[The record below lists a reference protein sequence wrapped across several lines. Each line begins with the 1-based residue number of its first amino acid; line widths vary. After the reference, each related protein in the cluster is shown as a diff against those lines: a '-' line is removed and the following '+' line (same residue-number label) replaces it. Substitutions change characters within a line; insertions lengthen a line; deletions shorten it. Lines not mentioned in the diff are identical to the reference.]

1 MKRLLL
7 LALALLLSFSM
18 IACTNTSVGKDQK
31 DAGTDGKTAADNE
44 AAVRSA
50 VEGFGKKLQTVSLL
64 APKDVLEKS
73 MKENYGE
80 FVTQELID
88 KWIGDPEN
96 APGRLTSSPWP
107 DSIEILA
114 VEPVSEDEYQVR
126 GKIVE
131 IANAEG
137 SGTKTAAKRPITL
150 DVKKAEDKWLISGV
164 ELGEYEQVASG
175 GETDGLIYKNTEYGF
190 NFALPASWKDY
201 TIKSEKWE
209 GTGDSK
215 ESGPKLSIR
224 HPKWT
229 KENPRQD
236 IPILVFTTSQWD
248 KVLKGEFNIGAA
260 PIGPTEL
267 GHNSKYVFALPARYN
282 YAFPTGYEEVEDI
295 LKGNPLQASDKTSSA
310 GDSEQNVPSLRA
322 CFPLSIGSTWQYLGE
337 GNEYA
342 SFTRKV
348 LFKEGDRTQTME
360 DNGGTVSANIYRMTD
375 DEVRMVYSQGEEYD
389 KVNLLDQKDNRNS
402 IILKAPLKPGTKWKN
417 AEDEREIVAV
427 DASVDTPAGRFE
439 DCIKVSIKSQ
449 NSTMY
454 EYFKAGVGMVK
465 REFISEGLTV
475 TSTLEKYEIIQK

>member
-18 IACTNTSVGKDQK
+18 IACTNTSVGNDQK
-31 DAGTDGKTAADNE
+31 DAGADDKTAANDE
-44 AAVRSA
+44 AAVRSV

-64 APKDVLEKS
+64 APKDILEKS

-80 FVTQELID
+80 FAAQELIE
-88 KWIGDPEN
+88 KWISDPEK

-114 VEPVSEDEYQVR
+114 VERVSDNEYQVR

-137 SGTKTAAKRPITL
+137 SDTKTVAKRPITL
-150 DVKKAEDKWLISGV
+150 DLKKTEGKWLISGA
-164 ELGEYEQVASG
+164 ELGEYEQVASDKN
-175 GETDGLIYKNTEYGF
+175 TDKVVYKNTEYGF
-190 NFALPASWKDY
+190 NFSLPTSWKDY
-201 TIKSEKWE
+201 TIISEKWE

-248 KVLKGEFNIGAA
+248 KVQKGEFNIGAA

-295 LKGNPLQASDKTSSA
+295 LKGNPLQAIDKTSSTGVQA
-310 GDSEQNVPSLRA
+310 Y
-322 CFPLSIGSTWQYLGE
+322 FPLSIGSMWQYLGE

-348 LFKEGDRTQTME
+348 LFKQGERTQTME
-360 DNGGTVSANIYRMTD
+360 DNGGTVSANIYRVSG
-375 DEVRMVYSQGEEYD
+375 DEVRLVYSQGEEYD
-389 KVNLLDQKDNRNS
+389 KVNLLERKDNRDS
-402 IILKAPLKPGTKWKN
+402 IILKAPLKTGTKWKN
-417 AEDEREIVAV
+417 AEDEREIVAT

-465 REFISEGLTV
+465 REFISEGMTV
-475 TSTLEKYEIIQK
+475 TSTLEKYEIVK

>member
-18 IACTNTSVGKDQK
+18 IACTNTSVGNDQK
-31 DAGTDGKTAADNE
+31 DAGSGDKTAVNDE
-44 AAVRSA
+44 AAVKSV

-64 APKDVLEKS
+64 APADVLEKS

-80 FVTQELID
+80 FVTQELIE
-88 KWIGDPEN
+88 KWISDPEK

-114 VEPVSEDEYQVR
+114 VERISDNEYQVR

-137 SGTKTAAKRPITL
+137 SGTKTAAKRPISL
-150 DVKKAEDKWLISGV
+150 DLKKTEGKWLISGA
-164 ELGEYEQVASG
+164 ELGDYEQVGSG
-175 GETDGLIYKNTEYGF
+175 KDTDEVIYKNTEYGF

-201 TIKSEKWE
+201 KIITEKWE

-229 KENPRQD
+229 KEDPRQD

-248 KVLKGEFNIGAA
+248 KVQKGEFNIGAA
-260 PIGPTEL
+260 PIGPSEL
-267 GHNSKYVFALPARYN
+267 GHNSTYVFALPARYN

-295 LKGNPLQASDKTSSA
+295 LKGNPLQAIDKTSST
-310 GDSEQNVPSLRA
+310 GGSEQNVLSLQA
-322 CFPLSIGSTWQYLGE
+322 YFPLSIGSTWQYLGD

-360 DNGGTVSANIYRMTD
+360 DNGGTVSANIYRVTD
-375 DEVRMVYSQGEEYD
+375 GEVRLVYSKGEEYD
-389 KVNLLDQKDNRNS
+389 KVNLLDSKDNRNS
-402 IILKAPLKPGTKWKN
+402 IILKAPLKVGTKWKN
-417 AEDEREIVAV
+417 AEDEREIVAIN
-427 DASVDTPAGRFE
+427 ASVDTPAGRFE

-454 EYFKAGVGMVK
+454 EYFKAGAGMVK

-475 TSTLEKYEIIQK
+475 TSTLEKYEIVQK